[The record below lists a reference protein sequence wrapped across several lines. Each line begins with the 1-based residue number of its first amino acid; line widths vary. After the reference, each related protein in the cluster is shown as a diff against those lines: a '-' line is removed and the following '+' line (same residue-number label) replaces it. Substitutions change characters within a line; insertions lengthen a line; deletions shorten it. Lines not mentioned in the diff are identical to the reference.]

1 MDKQSKAS
9 CHLTIHKVQENKSNK
24 AYWTIKSNGQVYTH
38 QWQDK
43 KWWMFSRRNENWK
56 VSIRLLSFQQ
66 TSLWLSPFSK
76 LTSLVV
82 IRLSPALWS
91 ICHRV
96 AESGSSK
103 VSPRMKTHV
112 TNMTKLIR
120 TFVTTMLYFVLG
132 EWLRITVG
140 DFNFEVLPSWQQLQP
155 VQIHYHELFA
165 PASFA
170 RMGLKTWCNVKR
182 NAILVNLVVL
192 KCCIKKWW
200 ETKKGRNSQTDGQ
213 KDRQTTEGQTDKQT
227 VPPFQGGHDD
237 THPS

>member
-1 MDKQSKAS
+1 MDRYT
-9 CHLTIHKVQENKSNK
+9 LTSGKIRNDG
-24 AYWTIKSNGQVYTH
+24 T
-38 QWQDK
+38 
-43 KWWMFSRRNENWK
+43 FSRRNENWK
-56 VSIRLLSFQQ
+56 VWIRLLSFQQ

-103 VSPRMKTHV
+103 VSPRKTHV

-182 NAILVNLVVL
+182 NAILMNLAVL

-200 ETKKGRNSQTDGQ
+200 ETKKGRNSQTDWQ